1 MAVAKAYS
9 CKFCEVTLCHPL
21 RFIAIHVV
29 ILFCIAFFS
38 FLFFFSLV
46 AFCPGQ
52 SGSKYNLR
60 STNSRLLVPFKP
72 KTKTMDDRSFAVTV
86 PSLWNSLPAELRT
99 ISDLKRQLQTHL
111 YGAAFYQQECESLY
125 SFSLQYCNYNFI
137 SNLDTA
143 LIKILYLTLLFR

>member
-1 MAVAKAYS
+1 MAIAKACS
-9 CKFCEVTLCHPL
+9 CKFCMRSYRLPSVTFYYNSSHDSLLYCFL
-21 RFIAIHVV
+21 
-29 ILFCIAFFS
+29 FFS

-46 AFCPGQ
+46 AFWQ

-60 STNSRLLVPFKP
+60 STNSRLLVPFK
-72 KTKTMDDRSFAVTV
+72 TVDDRSFAVTA

-99 ISDLKRQLQTHL
+99 ISDLSSLKLQLQTHL
-111 YGAAFYQQECESLY
+111 FGAAFYQQECEFHY

-143 LIKILYLTLLFR
+143 LIIILYVTLLFR

>member
-1 MAVAKAYS
+1 M
-9 CKFCEVTLCHPL
+9 
-21 RFIAIHVV
+21 AIHVV

-60 STNSRLLVPFKP
+60 STNSRLLVPFKR
-72 KTKTMDDRSFAVTV
+72 KTKTMDDRSFAVTA
-86 PSLWNSLPAELRT
+86 PSLWNSLPAELHT
-99 ISDLKRQLQTHL
+99 ISDLSSLKRQLQTHL
-111 YGAAFYQQECESLY
+111 FGAAFYQQECESHY

-143 LIKILYLTLLFR
+143 LIITLYVTLLFR